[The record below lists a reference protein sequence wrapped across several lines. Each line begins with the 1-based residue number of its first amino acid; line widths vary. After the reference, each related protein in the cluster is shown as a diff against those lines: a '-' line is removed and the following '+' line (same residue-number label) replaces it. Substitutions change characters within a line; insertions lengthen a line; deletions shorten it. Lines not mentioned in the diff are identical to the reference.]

1 MDSHRDYRAIRALVP
16 ADQIEILAASP
27 SVSFIGRKVGS
38 LTSRLKVAAP
48 VHSATKAGLAPGF
61 EERAARVRK
70 QIAAYL
76 QQQAGANSTGVAHG
90 TGQGNV
96 TTEGDAAHTS
106 ATARGVYGVSGVGLK
121 IGVLSDSAN
130 NTGAVTTAQATGDMP
145 PTCPGPGGPCLT
157 ILQDDPSGGS
167 DEGAAMLEIVY
178 DMAPGANLYFATA
191 DISES
196 GFASNILALQTAG
209 CNIIVDDVFYFD
221 EPVFQD
227 GIVAQA
233 VTTVTGLGVNYFSS
247 AGNEGNVAK
256 NTAGYFEGDFND
268 NGSAAFTFPGGTK
281 TGTIHNFGTV
291 ATPVNGDII
300 TSTGEAYTLNWA
312 DPQGT
317 SANDY
322 DLFLVTSAGTVK
334 SSSTNIQNGTQNPF
348 EQITPPA
355 LVAGDRLV
363 VFKVTGAASVAFA
376 INTLRGTLDYRHHR
390 PDARPLICHCGVFR
404 CRRACRRC
412 IQRRCSCR
420 PIPERIHYCKSS
432 RAFHFRRPAPHV
444 LYCQRNPNH
453 SRQFAIRHKRRTGS
467 RQAGHYRRRRRQHHP
482 PW

>member
-1 MDSHRDYRAIRALVP
+1 M
-16 ADQIEILAASP
+16 
-27 SVSFIGRKVGS
+27 
-38 LTSRLKVAAP
+38 
-48 VHSATKAGLAPGF
+48 
-61 EERAARVRK
+61 
-70 QIAAYL
+70 
-76 QQQAGANSTGVAHG
+76 
-90 TGQGNV
+90 
-96 TTEGDAAHTS
+96 
-106 ATARGVYGVSGVGLK
+106 
-121 IGVLSDSAN
+121 LSDSAN

-167 DEGAAMLEIVY
+167 DEGAAMSEIVY

-376 INTLRGTLDYRHHR
+376 INTLRGTLHYRHHR

-432 RAFHFRRPAPHV
+432 RAFHFRRPRRMFFTANGTPITPGNLLFGTNGGQVRVKPDITAADGVSTTLPGNSGLNPFYGTSAAAPAAASV
-444 LYCQRNPNH
+444 AALIMSAKPAFTSAQV
-453 SRQFAIRHKRRTGS
+453 RTTLTTTALDVEG
-467 RQAGHYRRRRRQHHP
+467 AGVDNISGKEL
-482 PW
+482 